1 MVWDEL
7 KKGARI
13 GYFKEY
19 PNFYSIPFL
28 FSFFSIS
35 FPTFDF
41 SKIYVPLALFDTST
55 TSIRDFFFLKCYLI
69 LQNKYENLIYFGPHG
84 FKTYLLG

>member
-1 MVWDEL
+1 MNWDEL
-7 KKGARI
+7 KKGTHI

-19 PNFYSIPFL
+19 PIFYSIPFL

-55 TSIRDFFFLKCYLI
+55 TSIGDFFSLSFFFKVLFK
-69 LQNKYENLIYFGPHG
+69 NNYFT
-84 FKTYLLG
+84 K